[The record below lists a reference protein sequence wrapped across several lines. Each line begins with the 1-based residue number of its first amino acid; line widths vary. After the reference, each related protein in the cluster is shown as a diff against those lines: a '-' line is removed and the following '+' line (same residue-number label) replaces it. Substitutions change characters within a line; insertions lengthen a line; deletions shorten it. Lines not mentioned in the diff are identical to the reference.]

1 MTMEIMNEKNI
12 YSISKVSQQNPR
24 VLCISPEALQHIQS
38 SLGAVGVLHASQL
51 TVLGYLHKAGCCRQA
66 KPLPAAKGWEQR
78 QCCPPEPAGGGRHQ
92 PCA

>member
-1 MTMEIMNEKNI
+1 MRKTFI
-12 YSISKVSQQNPR
+12 P
-24 VLCISPEALQHIQS
+24 SPKLVNRIQGCCASSPKALQYIQS

-51 TVLGYLHKAGCCRQA
+51 TVVGYLHKAGCCRQA